1 MIMQKPSLGQVV
13 HTYVSPTENNG
24 SDVAPATI
32 VRVWS
37 DTMVNL
43 SVTLDVSYG
52 PLHKTSVT
60 LLDEQPDPSLSNGNT
75 CWWPPRV

>member
-1 MIMQKPSLGQVV
+1 MQKPSLGRVV
-13 HTYVSPTENNG
+13 HTYVNPTENNG
-24 SDVAPATI
+24 SEVAPATI

-43 SVTLDVSYG
+43 SVTLDGSYG

-60 LLDEQPDPSLSNGNT
+60 LLDEQPDRSVSSGHT